1 MKKAFG
7 GIITTALK
15 RQSNYTGFND
25 GNIRMMRKYKEV
37 PEWWYGIVF
46 GFGFLISIV
55 SVTAWVSFSQVSD
68 QIKH

>member
-25 GNIRMMRKYKEV
+25 GNTRMMRKYKEV
-37 PEWWYGIVF
+37 PEWCVNEV
-46 GFGFLISIV
+46 LL
-55 SVTAWVSFSQVSD
+55 
-68 QIKH
+68 